1 MSAQGSSSHCD
12 DCQLAW
18 LTHDD
23 FDALLAKVERR
34 FRPTDLEALQT
45 ECRQRQR
52 ELAARAFDDSVRVV
66 YHDCPQCGDR
76 MSRRA
81 FAPQSGIIVNLC
93 DAHGL
98 ITSNADLLLAMNFIQ
113 RGGEMLTIAH
123 QVEELEQQ
131 LTEASHQER
140 EHERSRAR
148 GGMPVIIPFLM

>member
-1 MSAQGSSSHCD
+1 MTISMRCWPRSNGDSDPPTSKHC
-12 DCQLAW
+12 
-18 LTHDD
+18 
-23 FDALLAKVERR
+23 KPNV
-34 FRPTDLEALQT
+34 
-45 ECRQRQR
+45 
-52 ELAARAFDDSVRVV
+52 DSDNENSPRV

-93 DAHGL
+93 VAHGL